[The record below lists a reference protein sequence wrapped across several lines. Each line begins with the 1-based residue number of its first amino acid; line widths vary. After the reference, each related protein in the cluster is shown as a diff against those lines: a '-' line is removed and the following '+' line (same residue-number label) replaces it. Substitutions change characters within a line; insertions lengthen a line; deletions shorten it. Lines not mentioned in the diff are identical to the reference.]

1 VTSSG
6 TMKLTFAWSKD
17 QTTLIPWVQS
27 IVIKHY
33 VLGKEV
39 FFQGQDNY
47 IGLYRYLDDFVAL
60 WLPDLWSKMHHQQQ
74 HILMTQRPSL
84 CKKRMP
90 KPHTLCQSQTCWLEP

>member
-1 VTSSG
+1 MTHCWSSGFLKPFTQLPVTSSG

-60 WLPDLWSKMHHQQQ
+60 
-74 HILMTQRPSL
+74 
-84 CKKRMP
+84 
-90 KPHTLCQSQTCWLEP
+90 